1 MKADLEGRVA
11 VVTGA
16 GRGIGRA
23 VALALAHAGAKIAAL
38 ARTQS
43 EIEET
48 AALINK
54 SGVARAFAVNVTDT
68 SGVHRAIE
76 EIEAALGPVD
86 VLVNNAGQLGRIGPF
101 VECDPEDWWRVL
113 DVNLRGPML
122 CTRAVLPGMMARGS
136 GRIVNIASG
145 AMPYPY
151 LSAYVTSKTALVRF
165 SETLAAE
172 TRARGVHIFAIAP
185 GTTRTAMSEHSL
197 TSEEG
202 RRWIPWFG
210 RIFTDKLDVPMERPV
225 RLVVDLASGRA
236 DALSGRFV
244 TVYDDLDALLLRAA
258 EIEREGLYC
267 LRVRKFDNDR
277 MPAALAT
284 LLGTGE
290 QGGS

>member
-1 MKADLEGRVA
+1 MA

-23 VALALAHAGAKIAAL
+23 VSLAFAQAGAKVAAV
-38 ARTQS
+38 ARTRS

-48 AALINK
+48 VCLIQK
-54 SGVARAFAVNVTDT
+54 SGAGQAFAVDVTDA
-68 SGVHRAIE
+68 SGVRRTMAK
-76 EIEAALGPVD
+76 IEAALGPID

-101 VECDPEDWWRVL
+101 VESDPAECWRVL

-122 CTRAVLPGMMARGS
+122 CTRAVLPGMVERGR

-145 AMPYPY
+145 VMPHPN

-165 SETLAAE
+165 SEILAAE
-172 TRARGVHIFAIAP
+172 TRARGVHVFAIGP

-202 RRWIPWFG
+202 RRWIPWFAE
-210 RIFTDKLDVPMERPV
+210 IFTKKLDVPMERPV

-236 DALSGRFV
+236 DALSGRYV
-244 TVYDDLDALLLRAA
+244 TVFDDLDELLLRAA
-258 EIEREGLYC
+258 EIEREGLYA
-267 LRVRKFDNDR
+267 LRVRKVDGDG
-277 MPAALAT
+277 MPAALAV
-284 LLGTGE
+284 LLGTSAQGE
-290 QGGS
+290 K